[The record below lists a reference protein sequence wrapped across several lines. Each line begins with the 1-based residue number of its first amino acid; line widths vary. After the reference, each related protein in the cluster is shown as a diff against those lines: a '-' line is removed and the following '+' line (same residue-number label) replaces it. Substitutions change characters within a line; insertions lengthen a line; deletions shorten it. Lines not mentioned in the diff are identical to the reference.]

1 MTARSKQKGEKS
13 TSHEGSVSPFTKP
26 VDRLRWMV
34 EFAQDQSE
42 PTDTVSIRALIQTLG
57 RYLDGV
63 TLSNPD
69 REDGD
74 LELSNYWYWKPDQS
88 LDLPMRGEDND
99 KSWELKLALVRTG
112 VRKVLRDF
120 LEAPP
125 GVAFRL
131 TAEVTQQRIW
141 EENQLKETLIAQ
153 DALDGLVFCLLKD
166 LASAGKDLQKCPAE
180 NCSRMFVRQHRQNFC
195 SSSCRHRTNF
205 KTWYHRKK
213 KDAVS
218 KEPIQKKR
226 GNLPPPTKHVPPI
239 PKKKNKNPP
248 KGLH

>member
-1 MTARSKQKGEKS
+1 
-13 TSHEGSVSPFTKP
+13 
-26 VDRLRWMV
+26 V

-213 KDAVS
+213 NAGTV
-218 KEPIQKKR
+218 
-226 GNLPPPTKHVPPI
+226 TKPSQDKGKQSPATA
-239 PKKKNKNPP
+239 PKKKPARSQKRKKEEPS
-248 KGLH
+248 